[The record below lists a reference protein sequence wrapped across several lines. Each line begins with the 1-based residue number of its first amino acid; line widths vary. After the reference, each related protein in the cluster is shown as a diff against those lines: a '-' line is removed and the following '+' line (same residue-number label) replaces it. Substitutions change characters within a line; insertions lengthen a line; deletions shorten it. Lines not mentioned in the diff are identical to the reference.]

1 MSKQAS
7 NGRLRRLMQKLY
19 GWTFSENSI
28 ASNFFIISYQDLI
41 GKVET
46 FVESYG
52 SYNIDD
58 LQFRAIQ
65 AKVKTLLNS
74 SDFSS
79 EDKDSLES
87 YYNRANCL
95 LSNLPKV
102 NTLTF
107 NPILSL
113 MSFSS

>member
-7 NGRLRRLMQKLY
+7 SAKLRRLVEKLY
-19 GWTFSENSI
+19 GWTIGEII
-28 ASNFFIISYQDLI
+28 APNFFIAPYQDLI

-65 AKVKTLLNS
+65 AKVEKLLNS
-74 SDFSS
+74 SDISS

-87 YYNRANCL
+87 YYKRANCL

-102 NTLTF
+102 NF
-107 NPILSL
+107 N
-113 MSFSS
+113 F

>member
-7 NGRLRRLMQKLY
+7 SAKLRRLVEKLY

-58 LQFRAIQ
+58 LQFMAIQ

-74 SDFSS
+74 SDISS

-87 YYNRANCL
+87 YYNRGNCL

-102 NTLTF
+102 NF
-107 NPILSL
+107 N
-113 MSFSS
+113 F